1 MLQHFARQLLRM
13 SNPLFHKVQDYR
25 DEADHASIVVPGLI
39 AAEVVN
45 HFVRILGSEA
55 AQVIAL
61 ADQGF
66 TFLEKAVGDRGAR
79 VQGLKVLTELAELG
93 ADVHEHDQ
101 NPPVGGVIA
110 VVFHVALHLLDTGD
124 GPDFVVGI
132 LPAVLQSRNEGELL
146 LLEELIL
153 LLDAAEGLFHLIH
166 CCS

>member
-1 MLQHFARQLLRM
+1 MTR
-13 SNPLFHKVQDYR
+13 
-25 DEADHASIVVPGLI
+25 ASGVELAQRSLSSQQRLCPVMDL
-39 AAEVVN
+39 
-45 HFVRILGSEA
+45 LGSEA

-110 VVFHVALHLLDTGD
+110 VVFHVALHLQRPACQELGGQRT
-124 GPDFVVGI
+124 
-132 LPAVLQSRNEGELL
+132 LPQASMIRAFECAAHDIQLMFEFQEPLQKHTFLSLTSLTR
-146 LLEELIL
+146 
-153 LLDAAEGLFHLIH
+153 HLSPPH
-166 CCS
+166 